1 MRESSS
7 AGAGSPEEGVL
18 ALGGQ
23 ARLLAGTDLELATV
37 EGGSNCLM
45 NMEFHFGVLE
55 LVMMTA
61 QHRKYI
67 N

>member
-37 EGGSNCLM
+37 EGGRHPPEKVWEMVHTEEGSLLR
-45 NMEFHFGVLE
+45 E
-55 LVMMTA
+55 
-61 QHRKYI
+61 
-67 N
+67 